1 MSFPAKFNRFAKHK
15 RRAPGE
21 RNKTE
26 AAYESH
32 LDVLHRAGEIDGFKF
47 EGIKLKLADN
57 THFTPDFIVYAA
69 DGVVE
74 LHDTKGTT
82 KKLRAGGFK
91 EAVPWIEEDAKLKL
105 KLAAELF
112 PFRVFA
118 VFKTPDG
125 WQKQQF

>member
-1 MSFPAKFNRFAKHK
+1 MKFNRFAKHK

-21 RNKTE
+21 RNKVE
-26 AAYESH
+26 ASYEAH
-32 LDVLHRAGEIDGFKF
+32 LDLLHRAGEIDGFKF

-82 KKLRAGGFK
+82 KKLRASGIK

-105 KLAAELF
+105 KIVAAQF

-118 VFKTPDG
+118 VFKTANG
-125 WQKQQF
+125 WEKQQF